1 MNAQEWKRIY
11 HRMIRLSTQ
20 SETDVAIVV
29 GHHHRH
35 HHHHHHAAAAVVV
48 VLTMTQ
54 LMKSLALDF

>member
-1 MNAQEWKRIY
+1 MDAQEWKRIY

-20 SETDVAIVV
+20 LETDVAVV
-29 GHHHRH
+29 IG
-35 HHHHHHAAAAVVV
+35 HHHHHHAAAVVVV